1 MRLQP
6 PKIIW
11 LEIKSDKIAQ
21 AAVDRIEIL
30 ACAIRRDV
38 VGAAI
43 LGFRVA
49 KRSVRWRCIHIGPLS
64 PADWPGSA
72 ARDEIRHGRTNY
84 PIPPSSKLFQDCRA
98 ARLCLEAAMAR

>member
-21 AAVDRIEIL
+21 AAVDRVEIL
-30 ACAIRRDV
+30 AGAIRRDV

-43 LGFRVA
+43 LGLGVA
-49 KRSVRWRCIHIGPLS
+49 ERSVQWRCMHIGPLS
-64 PADWPGSA
+64 PADWLGRCRP
-72 ARDEIRHGRTNY
+72 DEIRHGRTNHS
-84 PIPPSSKLFQDCRA
+84 IPPFSKLFQDCRA
-98 ARLCLEAAMAR
+98 ARLCLEAAMA